1 MVSLFTPPLLGGPL
15 LLHRRLFYVFSY
27 FLFFQNVVI
36 GLMSSFL
43 RIILSVVLGL
53 VLFFRL
59 DRVVL
64 MKGFEVMDQGRPCQ
78 SLTFLLCSLL

>member
-1 MVSLFTPPLLGGPL
+1 MVSLLHLLFWVGL
-15 LLHRRLFYVFSY
+15 CWCRRLFYVFGY
-27 FLFFQNVVI
+27 FLFFQNVVV
-36 GLMSSFL
+36 GLVSSLL
-43 RIILSVVLGL
+43 RIIFSVVLGL

-78 SLTFLLCSLL
+78 SLTLQLTVFL